1 LAESKIGLQIFG
13 SQRKSTFM
21 AVFSATDTTHKKTHM
36 ILFFKALLAISS
48 GFVLLA
54 L

>member
-1 LAESKIGLQIFG
+1 
-13 SQRKSTFM
+13 M
-21 AVFSATDTTHKKTHM
+21 AVLSATETPMKKTHM
-36 ILFFKALLAISS
+36 ILLFKALLAISS